1 MITSDVGCDEFRLLF
16 RACKSRQMAK
26 YFQAFFPTQYDLEST
41 HFVQKY
47 APQLLLSVSSI
58 YIKSSYH
65 FLYASEYIA
74 LNVDL
79 TAL

>member
-1 MITSDVGCDEFRLLF
+1 
-16 RACKSRQMAK
+16 MAK